1 MSKTLFMK
9 QAKLFTFT
17 FNENSQATRLARL
30 LLGLLHSVP
39 WEKGFV
45 RDGPL
50 VFEGGEW
57 RGVWENNKKKK
68 KKSSTALSL
77 RKKFVQ

>member
-1 MSKTLFMK
+1 MK

-50 VFEGGEW
+50 YLIFERWQG
-57 RGVWENNKKKK
+57 
-68 KKSSTALSL
+68 
-77 RKKFVQ
+77 